1 MVSNEEIKRMLKAKR
16 NGINLKRDEM
26 ESRKFRICPHCKARN
41 PEKALFCIKCGHKL
55 EKIEKNVETCSYCG
69 TENTAGAKF
78 CINCGKNLEKVRKK
92 RGTEEDLEE
101 DKKTDSS
108 GVTET
113 ETLQEEIKDR
123 TETETLQKEPAEEHE
138 ILKIE
143 KAVFNGTETPEKA
156 ENSQDKKICP
166 SCRSKNL
173 KDAKFC
179 IVCGKTF
186 KEMESEKSVENLS
199 CEPEAVEEPSVD
211 PVEKIKKAKEL
222 LDIGAITQ
230 EEFDE
235 VKQKYLGKI

>member
-26 ESRKFRICPHCKARN
+26 DSRKFRICPHCKARN

-55 EKIEKNVETCSYCG
+55 EKIEKNVETCPYCG

-78 CINCGKNLEKVRKK
+78 CISCGKNLEKIRKK
-92 RGTEEDLEE
+92 NESEEDLEE
-101 DKKTDSS
+101 DKKTDIS
-108 GVTET
+108 GVTEA
-113 ETLQEEIKDR
+113 ETLQEEIKN
-123 TETETLQKEPAEEHE
+123 ETETLQKEPAEEHE
-138 ILKIE
+138 TLKTE
-143 KAVFNGTETPEKA
+143 KSVLKGTETPEKA
-156 ENSQDKKICP
+156 ENSQDKKICT
-166 SCRSKNL
+166 SCKSKNL

-186 KEMESEKSVENLS
+186 REMESKKSVENLRY
-199 CEPEAVEEPSVD
+199 ELEAPTPSVD

-235 VKQKYLGKI
+235 VKRKYLGKI

>member
-26 ESRKFRICPHCKARN
+26 DSRKFRICPHCKARN

-55 EKIEKNVETCSYCG
+55 EKIEKKVETCPYCG
-69 TENTAGAKF
+69 TENTEGAKF

-92 RGTEEDLEE
+92 KEFEEDLEE
-101 DKKTDSS
+101 DEKTDIS
-108 GVTET
+108 GVTEA
-113 ETLQEEIKDR
+113 ETLQEEIKNE
-123 TETETLQKEPAEEHE
+123 TGTETLQKEPAGEHE
-138 ILKIE
+138 TLKTE
-143 KAVFNGTETPEKA
+143 NSVFNSTETPEKA

-166 SCRSKNL
+166 SCKSKNL
-173 KDAKFC
+173 RDAKFC

-186 KEMESEKSVENLS
+186 KEMESERSVENLRH
-199 CEPEAVEEPSVD
+199 EPEAPTPSVD

-235 VKQKYLGKI
+235 VKRKYLGKI